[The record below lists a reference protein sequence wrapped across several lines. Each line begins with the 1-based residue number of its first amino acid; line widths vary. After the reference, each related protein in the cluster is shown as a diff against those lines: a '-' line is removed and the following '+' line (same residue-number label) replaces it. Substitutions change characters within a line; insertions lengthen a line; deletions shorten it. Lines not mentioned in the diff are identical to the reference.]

1 MKPIKFLSILF
12 CSIILTACQDVS
24 DIGVVI
30 RPSTDA
36 LAVISDSFHVETST
50 IPAGS
55 IYSESDKLVL
65 GNYIDEVYGSFKI
78 DFLSEFRYLKDY
90 EFEENSSS
98 DSLYLVMYY
107 KTFFGDSSAV
117 QEMSVYQLDKQALN
131 FSNNYYSDIQV
142 EDFCSFNT
150 LLGKT
155 IYTAYD
161 RTISE
166 TTRSESDYCNT
177 VKVKMPDSMKDRL
190 MTDKNILKSQDDFLE
205 FFKGVYVKNTYG
217 SQTVLQIDSVNLE
230 LSYRYIPDTSK
241 PDSLIYKTIVFPA
254 NKETSEVIHMDQVK
268 LPDLSEK
275 PDSIE
280 FLTTP
285 NGAFIKVKLPLD
297 RIYKRIVEDHPSNM
311 ININNATLVVES
323 ASMSDYT
330 GRLEPPL
337 ILILIREADVEAFFT
352 QSLYPAPNIPTVL
365 SIYDAEDD
373 TYIFDNFGDYLQTI
387 LESGPLSFAEVGDFV
402 LIPISGATDI
412 AGTSATIRHLFKP
425 RGVRVR
431 SGSNKKSPMRL
442 TVTYSD
448 L

>member
-1 MKPIKFLSILF
+1 MKPIKFVFILF
-12 CSIILTACQDVS
+12 FSIILAACQDVS

-30 RPSTDA
+30 RPSTDS
-36 LAVISDSFHVETST
+36 LAVISDSFYVTTST

-78 DFLSEFRYLKDY
+78 DFLSEFRYLRDY
-90 EFEENSSS
+90 EFEDNSSS

-117 QEMSVYQLDKQALN
+117 QEVSVYQLDKQPLN
-131 FSNNYYSDIQV
+131 FSTNYYSDIQV
-142 EDFCSFNT
+142 NDFCSFST

-155 IYTAYD
+155 TYTAYD

-166 TTRSESDYCNT
+166 TTRSASGYCNT
-177 VKVKMPDSMKDRL
+177 VKVKMPNDMKDRL
-190 MTDKNILKSQDDFLE
+190 MTDKDILRSQDAFLD

-230 LSYRYIPDTSK
+230 LSYKYIPDTSK
-241 PDSLIYKTIVFPA
+241 PDSLIYKTIIFPA
-254 NKETSEVIHMDQVK
+254 NKETSEVIRMDQVI

-280 FLTTP
+280 YLTTP
-285 NGAFIKVKLPLD
+285 NGAFAKVKLPLD
-297 RIYKRIVEDHPSNM
+297 RIYKRIVEDHTSNM
-311 ININNATLVVES
+311 LNINHATLVVES
-323 ASMSDYT
+323 ASIPDYT
-330 GRLEPPL
+330 GRFEPPAVL
-337 ILILIREADVEAFFT
+337 VLIREADVEAFFT
-352 QSLYPAPNIPTVL
+352 QSLYPAPNISTVL
-365 SIYDAEDD
+365 SIYDYEDD
-373 TYIFDNFGDYLQTI
+373 TYKFDNFGDYLQTI
-387 LESGPLSFAEVGDFV
+387 LESGPSSFAEVGDFV

-412 AGTSATIRHLFKP
+412 AGTNATIRHLFKP
-425 RGVRVR
+425 RGVRIR
-431 SGSNKKSPMRL
+431 SGSNTKSPMRL